1 MTIYLFFASNNKVV
15 LLKYILEPVFVCFV
29 LTERVEPL
37 LFLLMQVSVTRL
49 QCRTWI
55 LLPPLAFG
63 CGPPSLTLLTDR
75 CEPLWGPPLPT
86 TQFQMELRGRG
97 RGGNQGR
104 DETLPDVEPP
114 PDSRWPT
121 ERAPADGGSLLR
133 PRVEPAALQAAGL
146 SEGGGE
152 SGRRGEQGRVKKKY
166 SAQAD
171 SQVPSGVTDVSV
183 AWHRCSHG
191 EQVSIFGLSCI
202 TLLTLGNAHTNTYT
216 LDGSR
221 LTE

>member
-1 MTIYLFFASNNKVV
+1 M
-15 LLKYILEPVFVCFV
+15 
-29 LTERVEPL
+29 ERVESV
-37 LFLLMQVSVTRL
+37 LFLLMQVSVTWL

-75 CEPLWGPPLPT
+75 CEPLWGPSLPT

-97 RGGNQGR
+97 RGRGGNKR
-104 DETLPDVEPP
+104 SDETLPDVEPP

-146 SEGGGE
+146 SEGEGE
-152 SGRRGEQGRVKKKY
+152 SGEDESEQGRVKKKIFR
-166 SAQAD
+166 AGRL
-171 SQVPSGVTDVSV
+171 SGIFRSNRCKRSV
-183 AWHRCSHG
+183 APMFSRRTGFDIWPQWQHAAHLRKRTH
-191 EQVSIFGLSCI
+191 
-202 TLLTLGNAHTNTYT
+202 AHTNTYA
-216 LDGSR
+216 LDSSR
-221 LTE
+221 LTA